1 MNGGLAYAEKVESGL
16 WLVQRLSAFVLAVAV
31 CVHLGTIVF
40 AVRGGLSAAEIVA
53 RVGGSLGWAAFYGIF
68 VIAAALHASI
78 GLRAILREMTPL
90 SPGAANGI
98 MVAFGMVIFGFG
110 LRAVWAFYGIG
121 G

>member
-1 MNGGLAYAEKVESGL
+1 MNGDLAYAHKVESGL
-16 WLVQRLSAFVLAVAV
+16 WLVQRISAFVLAVAV
-31 CVHLGTIVF
+31 CVHLTTIIF
-40 AVRGGLSAAEIVA
+40 AVQGGLSAAEIVSRA
-53 RVGGSLGWAAFYGIF
+53 GGSLGWAAFYGVF
-68 VIAAALHASI
+68 VIAAALHAPI

-110 LRAVWAFYGIG
+110 FRVVFAFYGMG